1 MITTL
6 MKFGS
11 ITYGQLFKTILLV
24 LLVIT
29 AIVLVSVLVP
39 SSSHQWFQFCLFY
52 ANIIFL
58 ETNELLLKRNETI
71 NWQILNK
78 KYR

>member
-11 ITYGQLFKTILLV
+11 ITYGQLFKTILLI

-39 SSSHQWFQFCLFY
+39 SSGHQWF
-52 ANIIFL
+52 
-58 ETNELLLKRNETI
+58 
-71 NWQILNK
+71 
-78 KYR
+78 